1 MGILRDMCGE
11 DGNIH
16 PAFEPPSANTSPRS
30 FHLNRLE
37 DASGVS
43 GTGIVANGV
52 EFSDGQCVLHW
63 RDSGSIGVY
72 SSLAKLEEIH
82 GHQGRTLVVLT

>member
-1 MGILRDMCGE
+1 MK
-11 DGNIH
+11 
-16 PAFEPPSANTSPRS
+16 T

-43 GTGIVANGV
+43 GTGIVAHGV
-52 EFSDGQCVLHW
+52 EFQDGQCVLHW
-63 RDSGSIGVY
+63 RDSGSIGIY
-72 SSLAKLEEIH
+72 ASLKKIEEIH